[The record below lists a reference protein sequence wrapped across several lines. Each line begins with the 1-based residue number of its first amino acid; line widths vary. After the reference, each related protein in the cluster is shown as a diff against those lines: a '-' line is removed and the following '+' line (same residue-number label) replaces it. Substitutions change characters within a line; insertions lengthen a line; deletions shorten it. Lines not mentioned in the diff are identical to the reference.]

1 MPPKVCRDGANCKRN
16 NCPFYHPNR
25 PRNSSA
31 PTNTRNN
38 NSNSNNNNNSFA
50 RPQQGYSQSLFQQQ
64 SRQQQPTNLFAAAS
78 GGGGSVFAQRQPAAN
93 VPRHQQQQQQ
103 QPLQQHAGR
112 NQSKNIF
119 QQAQQLNG
127 NNFNNLFAQPL
138 LQQQQQGQQH
148 QRQRDVD
155 SMETDHPQYAAVGA
169 VKSVQGD
176 LAASVYPLS
185 CFGSC
190 SSECEIP
197 CDVSP
202 DEWRFRIY
210 EAQTDAAL
218 SNAVS
223 NEMASLDQQVRAAK
237 QQLAASFRGS
247 GQPTNISAYQPQQQQ
262 QQQPPPQQYAS
273 VFNNGPAPLGSNLFA
288 AQSQALP
295 PVSNAKLVLFGEETA
310 TAAASALLS
319 GQPSVVAATGGA
331 PVPVK
336 PSEPVTP
343 KSAFEADSFAWGCIP
358 ELPPTKQLA

>member
-1 MPPKVCRDGANCKRN
+1 MPPKVCRDGANCKRS
-16 NCPFYHPNR
+16 NCAFYHPNR

-38 NSNSNNNNNSFA
+38 NNNNNNSFG
-50 RPQQGYSQSLFQQQ
+50 RPQQGYSQAIFQQQ
-64 SRQQQPTNLFAAAS
+64 SRQQQQPANLFAAAS
-78 GGGGSVFAQRQPAAN
+78 GNVGNAGSVFAQRQPAAN
-93 VPRHQQQQQQ
+93 VPRHQQQHPQQ
-103 QPLQQHAGR
+103 QQHAGR
-112 NQSKNIF
+112 NQSRNIF
-119 QQAQQLNG
+119 QQAQQPNG
-127 NNFNNLFAQPL
+127 NNFNNLFAQP
-138 LQQQQQGQQH
+138 QQQQQSQQH

-155 SMETDHPQYAAVGA
+155 SMETDHPQYAAVGV

-176 LAASVYPLS
+176 LAAAVYPLS

-210 EAQTDAAL
+210 EVQTDAAL
-218 SNAVS
+218 SNAVG

-247 GQPTNISAYQPQQQQ
+247 GQPTNIAAYQPQPL
-262 QQQPPPQQYAS
+262 QQPPPQQFAS
-273 VFNNGPAPLGSNLFA
+273 VFNNGAAPLGSSFFA

-310 TAAASALLS
+310 AAAASALLS
-319 GQPSVVAATGGA
+319 GQPPVVAATAGA
-331 PVPVK
+331 PVPAK

-343 KSAFEADSFAWGCIP
+343 KSAFEAESFAWGCIP